1 MNASNAVAVLR
12 RCVAAGAMG
21 AASHRWV
28 VTATPGLV
36 VRGRSC
42 CAVVLSGIVAVGFG
56 SGLPSVYSQG
66 PGTLPPAGLLQN
78 AEPWPDQLE
87 GIRPDAFLFQD
98 ESNTPVVM
106 PRMSFEEI
114 DRLRKLDRG
123 GRAGGQM
130 ATLERLLI
138 TGTMGETRA
147 QWNAELAVRLDG
159 AAVRETV
166 GRSVVVDIGFAGSHL
181 LSEAIVRFAPRPD
194 TDRDEAVKNESDPN
208 VINRQAAD
216 RGEGV
221 AGAYVR
227 LTPQEN
233 VGQIRAGGPSNPT
246 GDASSTTAMND
257 PPADMSALPATFP
270 NVLRQAM
277 GAEGGAMM
285 RSDPG
290 YQLVLPVESLLKE
303 LLTPRSSMVVTVQIP
318 LSARVWTTPLGQS
331 WLPLR
336 LPAVSTLVQMDLGD
350 SGVGREAALLDVV
363 GSGREV
369 ARRIDGLD
377 RYAVECDGGTIALRV
392 TGAAEALGDTGD
404 LLEVE
409 SETQLLWESP
419 TEPPTMDVR
428 LVTKNLRG
436 PLHGCEIRLPAS
448 AVLISPPEIVASTS
462 DSRESSG
469 VTGGTPESAWW
480 EVVIARGDEDEPVR
494 DEVAPSADAEES
506 GALADQDATRIVVR
520 WIGTDQMQA
529 PSSVRLRLQVRQF
542 PPDATATDPWL
553 LQIPQVAGAI
563 GHRGQ
568 VTIRTAGDHRLR
580 WRPRMG
586 VDAVVAAKS
595 DTGNGDLVYPFRFTQ
610 TRFELPIWLSRKQ
623 QQIRL
628 AADAKLSVTRRAARI
643 EIDVR
648 GGGVGIDPKGLRLEL
663 GSWQLVGIKT
673 EIPDSEVD
681 ISTTEGN
688 VEWQVDTADG
698 KWPVSFQITA
708 ELTTKTADKFESLT
722 LPRLIS
728 TDSGSVLGDVRLSL
742 EDDRREAW
750 LVDLAGSPA
759 LQRIPGQGESKFRFL
774 IPESPWSLNG
784 SFATRPLE
792 LQWSGDVTAAQSSD
806 HWMITSQW
814 TITSPLDL
822 EGRLKFS
829 VSTLGNRYRDA
840 DPSGGAASSASTTT
854 AVAGKSLAPD
864 AATATTGEP
873 AADLTPPPERLRT
886 PRRWTALV
894 DGNPATVRGP
904 LVELLSDSEFAD
916 NEVYEIISPN
926 LTSGSQRIELVLEQP
941 ILPTSAT
948 PVAGPSGAVSIEQ
961 GEINGLFAVPVPVA
975 DRIELPAPVTIQMP
989 LGVVDAA
996 GVFWRV
1002 LPDMDGSLGDYAV
1015 AGGFEQSS
1023 TPSGAEASATDP
1035 AITSDWTFK
1044 VIPDFPIPIVL
1055 RSRLGEEKLT
1065 EIPRAFLRSLV
1076 GKQFRHEHLTAT
1088 VRGGRRVRLGLPVS
1102 LQTIRVEVLL
1112 DGRPTASTRDA
1123 SGLRIDLP
1131 DASESAHAL
1140 DVRIWVEDLNNP
1152 WWARTEPLIRL
1163 PVGSGLQYWQLVVP
1177 TDSHLFWA
1185 SNQSGRAMRW
1195 NRDGLNLSRVPTSN
1209 DSALTRW
1216 ALDLDWNFGDS
1227 TAALTP
1233 LEGPSAAPSAPV
1245 TGSPTSVSLG
1255 GNVAFAESN
1264 RIPDAVLRAAMRES
1278 LANATFAVPGNRY
1291 LFFAGNVLSFAAI
1304 TVSRTVLWLAVGSLV
1319 LMLAAALQWFPSMH
1333 HSFVAFTLA
1342 VALAG
1347 LLVIAPD
1354 GIVLTAQL
1362 VMISLTLVAVFYA
1375 ISAVALPH
1383 GGQRALPRSTSRD
1396 SVVSRQGNS
1405 KRERERVVPTQAVQ
1419 SKPTPPQSLR
1429 DASDDHAETRE
1440 VDVARDRPDADM
1452 SPMPSTKL
1460 ADQVVGSVLADD
1472 SNVRES
1478 TAPVDDSV
1486 VMDSHSDSDSS
1497 EALR

>member
-1 MNASNAVAVLR
+1 MRGRAVVQSRMRLALLWGSGALLAIVNGLGSVAVY
-12 RCVAAGAMG
+12 G
-21 AASHRWV
+21 
-28 VTATPGLV
+28 
-36 VRGRSC
+36 
-42 CAVVLSGIVAVGFG
+42 
-56 SGLPSVYSQG
+56 QG
-66 PGTLPPAGLLQN
+66 PGTLPPPGLLQN
-78 AEPWPDQLE
+78 AEPWPEQLE

-130 ATLERLLI
+130 ATLERLSI
-138 TGTMGETRA
+138 TGTMGQTRA
-147 QWNAELAVRLDG
+147 QWNAEIAIRLDG

-166 GRSVVVDIGFAGSHL
+166 GRSVLVDIGFAGAHL
-181 LSEAIVRFAPRPD
+181 LNEAVVRFAPVSNSDRAD
-194 TDRDEAVKNESDPN
+194 AVRNEAGTDVVDGQAVD
-208 VINRQAAD
+208 Q
-216 RGEGV
+216 GEDV

-227 LTPQEN
+227 LTPQESL
-233 VGQIRAGGPSNPT
+233 GQIPASGLSDPTRA
-246 GDASSTTAMND
+246 AASTTDMNGL
-257 PPADMSALPATFP
+257 PTDMAALPATFP

-277 GAEGGAMM
+277 GAEGGAVM
-285 RSDPG
+285 RSDLG
-290 YQLVLPVESLLKE
+290 YQVVLPVESLLKT
-303 LLTPRSSMVVTVQIP
+303 LRAPRNSMVVTVQIP

-336 LPAVSTLVQMDLGD
+336 LPAVSTLVQMELENSGD
-350 SGVGREAALLDVV
+350 DPDAALLDVV

-369 ARRIDGLD
+369 TRRIDGTD

-392 TGAAEALGDTGD
+392 TGAAEAAGDTGD

-409 SETQLLWESP
+409 SETQLQWESP

-428 LVTKNLRG
+428 LVTRNLRG

-448 AVLISPPEIVASTS
+448 AVLVSPPEIVTATNE
-462 DSRESSG
+462 SRDSSG

-480 EVVIARGDEDEPVR
+480 EVVIKRAEQDEPGR
-494 DEVAPSADAEES
+494 DETAPTADAAEFDAPAE
-506 GALADQDATRIVVR
+506 QDATRIVVR
-520 WIGTDQMQA
+520 WVGTDQMQP
-529 PSSVRLRLQVRQF
+529 PSSVRLRLQIRQF
-542 PPDATATDPWL
+542 PPDATATDPWV

-586 VDAVVAAKS
+586 VDAVVAAQA
-595 DTGNGDLVYPFRFTQ
+595 DTGDGDLVYPFRFTQ

-628 AADAKLSVTRRAARI
+628 AADAKLSVTRRAARV

-648 GGGVGIDPKGLRLEL
+648 GGGVGIDPKGLRLEM
-663 GSWQLVGIKT
+663 GAWQLVGIKT
-673 EIPDSEVD
+673 EIPDSELD
-681 ISTTEGN
+681 ITTTEGN
-688 VEWQVDTADG
+688 VEWQVDTSDG

-708 ELTTKTADKFESLT
+708 ELTTTAAPFESLT
-722 LPRLIS
+722 LPRLVS
-728 TDSGSVLGDVRLSL
+728 TDSGSVLRDVRLSL
-742 EDDRREAW
+742 DDDRREAW

-774 IPESPWSLNG
+774 IPESPWSLSG
-784 SFATRPLE
+784 GFATRPLE
-792 LQWSGDVTAAQSSD
+792 LQWGGEITAAQSSD
-806 HWMITSQW
+806 RWMITSQW

-822 EGRLKFS
+822 EGRLKFAIP
-829 VSTLGNRYRDA
+829 TLGHRYREV
-840 DPSGGAASSASTTT
+840 DPASSASTSKPTKT
-854 AVAGKSLAPD
+854 VGAD
-864 AATATTGEP
+864 ASREPGTGEVTRAEL
-873 AADLTPPPERLRT
+873 AADLAAPPKRTRT
-886 PRRWTALV
+886 PQRWTALV
-894 DGNPATVRGP
+894 DGHPASVRGP
-904 LVELLSDSEFAD
+904 LVESVSDSEFSD
-916 NEVYEIISPN
+916 NEVYEIISPY
-926 LTSGSQRIELVLEQP
+926 LTTGSQRIELVLEQP

-948 PVAGPSGAVSIEQ
+948 SGSAPSGPISIEH
-961 GEINGLFAVPVPVA
+961 GEISGLFAVPVPVA
-975 DRIELPAPVTIQMP
+975 DRIELPSPLTIKMP

-1002 LPDMDGSLGDYAV
+1002 LPDMEGSLGDFSA
-1015 AGGFEQSS
+1015 AGGFQQSTVPPAGAGS
-1023 TPSGAEASATDP
+1023 SDVPSVASN
-1035 AITSDWTFK
+1035 WTFK
-1044 VIPDFPIPIVL
+1044 IIPDFPIPIVL
-1055 RSRLGEEKLT
+1055 RSRIGEEKLT

-1088 VRGGRRVRLGLPVS
+1088 VRGGRRVRLGLPSS
-1102 LQTIRVEVLL
+1102 LQSFRVDVLL
-1112 DGRPTASTRDA
+1112 DGRPAASTRDA

-1131 DASESAHAL
+1131 DAAESAHSL
-1140 DVRIWVEDLNNP
+1140 DVRIWVEELNNP

-1209 DSALTRW
+1209 DAALIRW

-1227 TAALTP
+1227 TATLPPPEVPDSPPTAATTGTP
-1233 LEGPSAAPSAPV
+1233 A
-1245 TGSPTSVSLG
+1245 SVSLVEG
-1255 GNVAFAESN
+1255 VGVTESN
-1264 RIPDAVLRAAMRES
+1264 RIPDEVLRAAMRES

-1333 HSFVAFTLA
+1333 HSFVAFALA
-1342 VALAG
+1342 IALAG

-1375 ISAVALPH
+1375 ISAIALPR
-1383 GGQRALPRSTSRD
+1383 GGQRALPPRSNGRD
-1396 SVVSRQGNS
+1396 SVVSRQGGS
-1405 KRERERVVPTQAVQ
+1405 KRERERVVSTQAVP
-1419 SKPTPPQSLR
+1419 SKPTLPQSLPV
-1429 DASDDHAETRE
+1429 AFDDHAETHE
-1440 VDVARDRPDADM
+1440 IDGGGPRDRAEDDL
-1452 SPMPSTKL
+1452 SPMPSTNL
-1460 ADQVVGSVLADD
+1460 AARVVESMRTDESGVRESIGSGDD
-1472 SNVRES
+1472 SNV
-1478 TAPVDDSV
+1478 T
-1486 VMDSHSDSDSS
+1486 DSHSDSGSS
-1497 EALR
+1497 EAVR

>member
-1 MNASNAVAVLR
+1 MLTFLRQRSIADAMRATLLRCFVTVWACIAVLLSS
-12 RCVAAGAMG
+12 VIFLGSVFGFG
-21 AASHRWV
+21 AA
-28 VTATPGLV
+28 A
-36 VRGRSC
+36 
-42 CAVVLSGIVAVGFG
+42 AFG
-56 SGLPSVYSQG
+56 QG
-66 PGTLPPAGLLQN
+66 PGTLPPSGLLQN
-78 AEPWPDQLE
+78 SDPWPEQLE

-123 GRAGGQM
+123 GRAGGQI
-130 ATLERLLI
+130 ATLERLSI

-147 QWNAELAVRLDG
+147 QWSAELAVRLDG
-159 AAVRETV
+159 SAVRETV
-166 GRSVVVDIGFAGSHL
+166 GRSVVVDIGFAGAHL
-181 LSEAIVRFAPRPD
+181 LNAAVVRFAPV
-194 TDRDEAVKNESDPN
+194 ANS
-208 VINRQAAD
+208 D
-216 RGEGV
+216 RGDAVEDV

-227 LTPQEN
+227 LTPRESLR
-233 VGQIRAGGPSNPT
+233 QISAGGLSTPT
-246 GDASSTTAMND
+246 GTTTSATEINGL
-257 PPADMSALPATFP
+257 PTDMSSLPATFP
-270 NVLRQAM
+270 TVLRQAM

-285 RSDPG
+285 RSDAG
-290 YQLVLPVESLLKE
+290 YQLVLPVESLLQK
-303 LLTPRSSMVVTVQIP
+303 LLSPRSSMVVKVQIP

-331 WLPLR
+331 WLPLH
-336 LPAVSTLVQMDLGD
+336 LPAVSTLVEMELDHSVDDDDDDGD
-350 SGVGREAALLDVV
+350 AASLDVV

-369 ARRIDGLD
+369 TRRIDGSD

-392 TGAAEALGDTGD
+392 TGATESVGDTGD

-409 SETQLLWESP
+409 SETQLQWESP

-428 LVTKNLRG
+428 LVTRNLRG

-448 AVLISPPEIVASTS
+448 AVLVSPPEIVTAANE
-462 DSRESSG
+462 SRDASG
-469 VTGGTPESAWW
+469 VAGGTLESAWW
-480 EVVIARGDEDEPVR
+480 EVVIARADDN
-494 DEVAPSADAEES
+494 APASDADAPNADAAEL
-506 GALADQDATRIVVR
+506 ATQADQDATRIVVR
-520 WIGTDQMQA
+520 WVGTDQMQA
-529 PSSVRLRLQVRQF
+529 PSSVRLRLQIRQF
-542 PPDATATDPWL
+542 PPDATATDPWV

-568 VTIRTAGDHRLR
+568 VTIRTSGDHRLR

-586 VDAVVAAKS
+586 VDAVVAAQT

-628 AADAKLSVTRRAARI
+628 AADAELSVSRRAARV

-663 GSWQLVGIKT
+663 GPWQLIGIKT
-673 EIPDSEVD
+673 EIPDLELD
-681 ISTTEGN
+681 ITTTDGN
-688 VEWQVDTADG
+688 VEWQVDTSDG

-708 ELTTKTADKFESLT
+708 ELVTTETADPFESLT

-728 TDSGSVLGDVRLSL
+728 TDSGSVLRDVRLSL
-742 EDDRREAW
+742 DDDRREAW

-774 IPESPWSLNG
+774 IPESPWSLSG

-792 LQWSGDVTAAQSSD
+792 LQWSGEVAAAQSSD
-806 HWMITSQW
+806 RWVITSQW

-822 EGRLKFS
+822 EGRLKFA
-829 VSTLGNRYRDA
+829 VPTLGNRYREVDA
-840 DPSGGAASSASTTT
+840 SSGTSSSAST
-854 AVAGKSLAPD
+854 
-864 AATATTGEP
+864 ATAAAADGSGDPGAAAAGDNGGATAEP
-873 AADLTPPPERLRT
+873 AASRNVTKT

-894 DGNPATVRGP
+894 DGNPASVRGP
-904 LVELLSDSEFAD
+904 LVESTSDSEFAD
-916 NEVYEIISPN
+916 NEIYEIISPH
-926 LTSGSQRIELVLEQP
+926 LTAGSQRIELVLEQP
-941 ILPTSAT
+941 ILPTHSTAASAQR
-948 PVAGPSGAVSIEQ
+948 GLVSIER
-961 GEINGLFAVPVPVA
+961 GEISGLFAVPVPIA
-975 DRIELPAPVTIQMP
+975 DRIELPSPLTIKMP
-989 LGVVDAA
+989 LGVVDSA

-1002 LPDMDGSLGDYAV
+1002 LPDMDGSLGDYSV
-1015 AGGFEQSS
+1015 AGGFQLS
-1023 TPSGAEASATDP
+1023 TTPPEAEGTATDP
-1035 AITSDWTFK
+1035 AVMSDWTFK
-1044 VIPDFPIPIVL
+1044 IIPDFPIPIVL

-1088 VRGGRRVRLGLPVS
+1088 VRGGRRVRLGLPAS

-1131 DASESAHAL
+1131 EASQSAHSL
-1140 DVRIWVEDLNNP
+1140 DVRIWVEELNNP
-1152 WWARTEPLIRL
+1152 WWSRTEPLIRL

-1195 NRDGLNLSRVPTSN
+1195 NHDGLNLSRVPTSS
-1209 DSALTRW
+1209 DSALIRW

-1227 TAALTP
+1227 TAALAP
-1233 LEGPSAAPSAPV
+1233 LDGPSTPPGTATMGTPV
-1245 TGSPTSVSLG
+1245 SVSRAG
-1255 GNVAFAESN
+1255 EIGVAESN

-1291 LFFAGNVLSFAAI
+1291 LFFASNVLSFAAI

-1342 VALAG
+1342 IALAG

-1375 ISAVALPH
+1375 ISAVALPR
-1383 GGQRALPRSTSRD
+1383 GGQRALPPRSSSRD
-1396 SVVSRQGNS
+1396 SVVSRNIGS
-1405 KRERERVVPTQAVQ
+1405 KRDRERVVSTQAVPP
-1419 SKPTPPQSLR
+1419 KPTTPQSPP
-1429 DASDDHAETRE
+1429 DTFDDHAETRE
-1440 VDVARDRPDADM
+1440 IDVGSPPHRADDDL
-1452 SPMPSTKL
+1452 SLMPSTNL
-1460 ADQVVGSVLADD
+1460 AARVVETSPADD
-1472 SNVRES
+1472 SDADES
-1478 TAPVDDSV
+1478 TASADGSQATD
-1486 VMDSHSDSDSS
+1486 SDSDSS
-1497 EALR
+1497 EAVR